1 MRTAAGRFEMHLFHS
16 RERCLAFE
24 RTMCPTTELIGGK
37 QAQTNMFVRD
47 DGYAVVVVLLNP
59 DLDDFDSISMLAH
72 ESVHVKQYVLDHLG
86 EDEPAHEEEAYV
98 TQAAFEALM
107 TAHATWRVKHGK
119 GE

>member
-24 RTMCPTTELIGGK
+24 RRLCPTAEMRDHAR
-37 QAQTNMFVRD
+37 AQTDAFVRD
-47 DGYAVVVVLLNP
+47 DGFMVMVVWL
-59 DLDDFDSISMLAH
+59 DAALDDFDSISMLAH

-107 TAHATWRVKHGK
+107 TAHATWREKHGK